1 MPDVRR
7 PRQSAVDAQLV
18 GKRHA
23 NLTFALTYRA
33 APLALY
39 ISKSYSLAVLLAL
52 WGLGPTRAS
61 HMVACAVLC
70 TVLVKPYSNHFAE
83 QWPVPYAPVLYSD

>member
-39 ISKSYSLAVLLAL
+39 ISKSYYLGPMRSG
-52 WGLGPTRAS
+52 GLGRREHPTWS
-61 HMVACAVLC
+61 HVQYCV
-70 TVLVKPYSNHFAE
+70 PYS
-83 QWPVPYAPVLYSD
+83 